1 MSGLGSASFPEQLVP
16 GSVEAAYEVS
26 HVAHRCEKVA
36 DEAGTDLR
44 RHISIDGWTGEGAD
58 SYAARMSA
66 VAQRWVE
73 IGQGVA
79 TIVEPMR
86 TYALALR
93 RAQGLAAAAIEA
105 WSFASTLPENAASA
119 AQAFTSLARGW
130 PVLITDPRHQGPA
143 PVTRT
148 EGRRR
153 AEAMLADARADVAA
167 AGEVAAQAVRAAIER
182 VRARGDVWASVG
194 VGLGVATVT
203 TERVLD
209 VLQSLDA
216 RALTA
221 LLRVRPDLI
230 TRLEQTPPEEVA
242 PWWRRL
248 TAEQQN
254 VLIAEA
260 SGVIGN
266 LGGVAYAARDRAN
279 RIVLAQALEVARHI
293 APDGS
298 DQVRALEAL
307 ERASSGNTLVSLVL
321 DQPPLAQVAVGDL
334 DTAGFLSFVVPGM
347 NTTVEKDVES
357 YVYTAGQ
364 LRMEQAQVSAQSID
378 RIAVIA
384 WLGYHPPLSD
394 PPLQAGEV
402 LSDER
407 AHTGAASLAADI
419 VSLRA
424 SRDYGGGLQA
434 VSVIGHSYGTDV
446 STLALQQARADH
458 LVLLGSAGVS
468 DQVRSAADLNVPPG
482 QVFASQGMKDEW
494 APVGQGLS
502 FRSDPTNA
510 TFGAHTFGS
519 ERATIDGV
527 RLDGIT
533 NHGPTGGGASG
544 LSYLDPGT
552 SSFRCTA
559 MASMGRGNDIA
570 AEGDALQRQI
580 ASGGVFSR
588 YRIDVRPLQE
598 KND

>member
-26 HVAHRCEKVA
+26 HVAQRREKVA

-105 WSFASTLPENAASA
+105 WTFASTLPEDAAPA

-167 AGEVAAQAVRAAIER
+167 AGEVAAQAVRAAIGR

-230 TRLEQTPPEEVA
+230 ARLKQTPPEEIA

-334 DTAGFLSFVVPGM
+334 DTAGHVSVIVPGM
-347 NTTVEKDVES
+347 GTTVGNDIEN
-357 YVYTAGQ
+357 YVKFAAAFAAEQVQ
-364 LRMEQAQVSAQSID
+364 LAQVDGATV
-378 RIAVIA
+378 AVVA
-384 WLGYHPPLSD
+384 WIGYHPPM
-394 PPLQAGEV
+394 PNVNAAEVAGDAIAEV
-402 LSDER
+402 
-407 AHTGAASLAADI
+407 GASALAYDLKG
-419 VSLRA
+419 LRA
-424 SRDYGGGLQA
+424 TAAYGAGTDL
-434 VSVIGHSYGTDV
+434 SVVAHSYGTDV
-446 STLALQQARADH
+446 ATLALRRAAADH
-458 LVLLGSAGVS
+458 LVLLGSAGIAK
-468 DQVRSAADLNVPPG
+468 QVGSASDLNVPEG
-482 QVFASQGMKDEW
+482 QVFASQAQLDGW
-494 APVGQGLS
+494 APVGQALS
-502 FRSDPTNA
+502 QRIDPTSSE
-510 TFGAHTFGS
+510 FGARVFLSDAVTV
-519 ERATIDGV
+519 DGRV
-527 RLDGIT
+527 LFAVGK
-533 NHGPTGGGASG
+533 HGPFGTESMLDASYLTSNTTAMYNAALATMGDGERLILGGTPGDRIISNGKTWEGGA
-544 LSYLDPGT
+544 
-552 SSFRCTA
+552 F
-559 MASMGRGNDIA
+559 
-570 AEGDALQRQI
+570 
-580 ASGGVFSR
+580 
-588 YRIDVRPLQE
+588 
-598 KND
+598 

>member
-26 HVAHRCEKVA
+26 HVAQRREKVA

-105 WSFASTLPENAASA
+105 WSFASTLPEDAAPA
-119 AQAFTSLARGW
+119 AQSFTSLARGW
-130 PVLITDPRHQGPA
+130 PVLITDSRHQGPA

-148 EGRRR
+148 EGHRR

-167 AGEVAAQAVRAAIER
+167 AGEVAAQAVRAAIGR

-194 VGLGVATVT
+194 VGLGVAIVT

-230 TRLEQTPPEEVA
+230 ARLKQTPPEEVA

-307 ERASSGNTLVSLVL
+307 EVASRGRTLASLVL
-321 DQPPLAQVAVGDL
+321 DRPPLAQVAVGSL
-334 DTAGFLSFVVPGM
+334 DRASYVSVVVPGM
-347 NTTVEKDVES
+347 NTSVES
-357 YVYTAGQ
+357 DIQAYVAAAENIR
-364 LRMEQAQVSAQSID
+364 LSQASVSGKSTD
-378 RIAVIA
+378 TIAVLA
-384 WLGYHPPLSD
+384 WLGYHPPMNDSPLEVFNDDRARVGAKALS
-394 PPLQAGEV
+394 
-402 LSDER
+402 SDLVALR
-407 AHTGAASLAADI
+407 TSHAADQFG
-419 VSLRA
+419 VDVTA
-424 SRDYGGGLQA
+424 
-434 VSVIGHSYGTDV
+434 IGHSYGTDV
-446 STLALQQARADH
+446 VSLALTSALVDH
-458 LVLLGSAGVS
+458 VAFLGSAGIANDVS
-468 DQVRSAADLNVPPG
+468 EASQLLVPRA
-482 QVFASQGMKDEW
+482 QVFATQSTHDGW
-494 APVGQGLS
+494 APIGQFFSG
-502 FRSDPTNA
+502 RTDPTSEG
-510 TFGAHTFGS
+510 FGAHVFSS
-519 ERATIDGV
+519 ERADIGGEDYAAV
-527 RLDGIT
+527 AR
-533 NHGPTGGGASG
+533 HGPFGEGPSAP
-544 LSYLDPGT
+544 SYLDPN
-552 SSFRCTA
+552 SAAQQYVA
-559 MASMGRGNDIA
+559 MIAMGRGDEIPEWGNP
-570 AEGDALQRQI
+570 GQRDAYTLDQADRE
-580 ASGGVFSR
+580 R
-588 YRIDVRPLQE
+588 YG
-598 KND
+598 

>member
-1 MSGLGSASFPEQLVP
+1 MSGFGSASFPEQLVP

-26 HVAHRCEKVA
+26 HVAQRREKVA

-105 WSFASTLPENAASA
+105 WSFASTLPEDAAPA

-230 TRLEQTPPEEVA
+230 ARLKQTPPEEVA

-334 DTAGFLSFVVPGM
+334 DTAGHVSVIVPGM
-347 NTTVEKDVES
+347 GTTVADSVDE
-357 YVYTAGQ
+357 YVAAARKLRVAEAQAGSIS
-364 LRMEQAQVSAQSID
+364 LDEVS
-378 RIAVIA
+378 VLA
-384 WLGYHPPLSD
+384 WIGYHPPM
-394 PPLQAGEV
+394 PEPIVNAIEV
-402 LSDER
+402 VSDER
-407 AHTGAASLAADI
+407 ASVGSRSLAYDLG
-419 VSLRA
+419 SLTA
-424 SRDYGGGLQA
+424 AHDACQESIALT
-434 VSVIGHSYGTDV
+434 VIAHSYGTDV
-446 STLALQQARADH
+446 AALAIEKVPVDH

-468 DQVRSAADLNVPPG
+468 DEVTNASELRVPAG
-482 QVFASQGMKDEW
+482 EVYASQSTKDGW

-502 FRSDPTNA
+502 FRADPTSSE
-510 TFGAHTFGS
+510 FGAHPFSS
-519 ERATIDGV
+519 EGVLVDGEQTLPV
-527 RLDGIT
+527 GM
-533 NHGPTGGGASG
+533 HGPFSG
-544 LSYLDPGT
+544 QDGRVSYLDAN
-552 SSFRCTA
+552 SAALKSAA
-559 MASMGRGNDIA
+559 MISVGRGSELPERGTPEDRVTWRVE
-570 AEGDALQRQI
+570 AEMRR
-580 ASGGVFSR
+580 VH
-588 YRIDVRPLQE
+588 
-598 KND
+598 K